1 MQGCALGFGIYG
13 VDLLLDGKRMPNGGH
28 YAAIRADVVQS
39 EAVLPAILQP
49 LLADLVA
56 ADRVFV
62 NLPGNRTE
70 ILGCVDVQAFV
81 VDYLLVLWVFMA
93 VVAVRGDNETT
104 L

>member
-1 MQGCALGFGIYG
+1 M
-13 VDLLLDGKRMPNGGH
+13 LDGERTPDGGH
-28 YAAIRADVVQS
+28 YAAIGADVVQFKAALFS
-39 EAVLPAILQP
+39 IFQP

-56 ADRVFV
+56 ADPIFV
-62 NLPGNRTE
+62 DFLGNGTE

-93 VVAVRGDNETT
+93 VVAARGDNETT